1 MNVIISIFGYIFDK
15 CFRVYNSYRLHNMN
29 ELLGGGE

>member
-29 ELLGGGE
+29 ELLGGE